1 MNMDRYNGSRKRE
14 FVAGHS
20 LKEGR
25 RGARKGLIES
35 QKFNDSEI
43 TLECM
48 EKRKVIKV
56 FRVHCRSFGVVRVE
70 YSVGRFDH

>member
-25 RGARKGLIES
+25 RGARKGLVEG
-35 QKFNDSEI
+35 QEFDDSEI

-48 EKRKVIKV
+48 EK
-56 FRVHCRSFGVVRVE
+56 
-70 YSVGRFDH
+70 